1 MVILTIKIFS
11 IPERAVLTRK
21 EGRQQR
27 VDGEE
32 RQRIERPLKEPGQG
46 AGQAA
51 DGGRN
56 EELREEHQI
65 RLPGPEGRLQ
75 LPING
80 GQLLGQRLQVVA
92 LADAVH
98 PHLLEGRPLGEVA
111 VGNVLLGA
119 LSNWICFRFAVIL
132 WFLLLLLLLLLKQNL
147 AKAQLA
153 EVTGVHLADEKG
165 DLVASTGQHLT
176 EADALRLVAGAVVTH
191 HQDLQPLFLTH
202 FLSAVV
208 LLEFSRWQEKVL
220 KRLTLTRECFL
231 TRLECT

>member
-1 MVILTIKIFS
+1 M
-11 IPERAVLTRK
+11 
-21 EGRQQR
+21 
-27 VDGEE
+27 DGEE
-32 RQRIERPLKEPGQG
+32 RQRIERPLKDPGQG

-98 PHLLEGRPLGEVA
+98 PHLLEGRPAGEVA

-119 LSNWICFRFAVIL
+119 PSNWICFRFAVI
-132 WFLLLLLLLLLKQNL
+132 LLLLLKQNL

-191 HQDLQPLFLTH
+191 HQDLQPLSLTH
-202 FLSAVV
+202 FCSGVVV